1 MRSFTLFCIVL
12 LTLTANIYPQ
22 NNDNTPTKI
31 NIDVYSRL
39 LDDGLNDLGN
49 QIIIAG
55 QDKLYVLKFPDE
67 SEEKDFIQ
75 LKLKQKFG
83 SYKLLTGNSFDEAD
97 YEIVFENPKLR
108 TNYKEIFSS
117 SFLGNKRVKRKIEVM
132 FLYKIIDNNTK
143 EEIYSNTTNESF
155 EDDFLL
161 DNLEQIERSK
171 YTFTKGKLPEENLF
185 EKFLVPAVIVAAS
198 AVAIILFFVIR
209 SK

>member
-1 MRSFTLFCIVL
+1 MRLFTLFCIVL
-12 LTLTANIYPQ
+12 LTLTINIYSQ
-22 NNDNTPTKI
+22 NNEYTSPEI
-31 NIDVYSRL
+31 NIDIFSRL
-39 LDDGLNDLGN
+39 LDNGLNDLEN
-49 QIIIAG
+49 QLIIAG

-75 LKLKQKFG
+75 LKLKQRFG

-97 YEIVFENPKLR
+97 YGIVFENPKLR
-108 TNYKEIFSS
+108 TNYKEIFTS
-117 SFLGNKRVKRKIEVM
+117 SFLGNKRVERKIDVV
-132 FLYKIIDNNTK
+132 FLYKIIDNNTE
-143 EEIYSNTTNESF
+143 EEIYSNTINESF

-161 DNLEQIERSK
+161 DNLEQIERSN
-171 YTFTKGKLPEENLF
+171 YIFTKGKLPDENLF

>member
-1 MRSFTLFCIVL
+1 MRLFTLFCIVL
-12 LTLTANIYPQ
+12 LTLTTNIYSQ
-22 NNDNTPTKI
+22 NNEYTSPEI
-31 NIDVYSRL
+31 NIDIFSRL
-39 LDDGLNDLGN
+39 LDEGLNDLGN
-49 QIIIAG
+49 QLIIAG

-67 SEEKDFIQ
+67 SEKNDFIQ

-97 YEIVFENPKLR
+97 YGIVFENPKLR
-108 TNYKEIFSS
+108 TNYKEVFTS
-117 SFLGNKRVKRKIEVM
+117 SFLGNKRVKRKIDVV
-132 FLYKIIDNNTK
+132 FLYKIIDNKTE
-143 EEIYSNTTNESF
+143 EEIYSNTINESF

-161 DNLEQIERSK
+161 DNLEQIERSN
-171 YTFTKGKLPEENLF
+171 YIFTKGKLPDENLF

>member
-1 MRSFTLFCIVL
+1 MRLFTLFCIVL
-12 LTLTANIYPQ
+12 LILTKNIYPQ
-22 NNDNTPTKI
+22 NNEYTSSEI
-31 NIDVYSRL
+31 NIDIFSRL
-39 LDDGLNDLGN
+39 LDEGLNDLEN
-49 QIIIAG
+49 QLIITG
-55 QDKLYVLKFPDE
+55 KDKLYVLKFPDE
-67 SEEKDFIQ
+67 SEDKDFIQ

-97 YEIVFENPKLR
+97 YEIVFEKPKLR
-108 TNYKEIFSS
+108 TNYKEIFTS
-117 SFLGNKRVKRKIEVM
+117 SFMGNKRVKRKIGVV
-132 FLYKIIDNNTK
+132 FLYKIIDNKTK

-161 DNLEQIERSK
+161 DNLEQIERSN

>member
-1 MRSFTLFCIVL
+1 MRLFTLFCIVL
-12 LTLTANIYPQ
+12 LTLTINIYSQ
-22 NNDNTPTKI
+22 NNEYTSPEI
-31 NIDVYSRL
+31 NIDIFSRL
-39 LDDGLNDLGN
+39 LDNGLNDLEN
-49 QIIIAG
+49 QLIIAG

-75 LKLKQKFG
+75 LKLKQRFG

-97 YEIVFENPKLR
+97 YGIVFENPKLR
-108 TNYKEIFSS
+108 TNYKEVFTS
-117 SFLGNKRVKRKIEVM
+117 SFLGNKRVKRKIDVV
-132 FLYKIIDNNTK
+132 FLYKILDNKTE
-143 EEIYSNTTNESF
+143 EEIYSNTINESF

-161 DNLEQIERSK
+161 DNLEQIERSN
-171 YTFTKGKLPEENLF
+171 YTFTKENLPDENLF